1 MIVSP
6 LYGNKGTGVLLPV
19 VEMAEDEPITNKS
32 NHYLIMMNGNRGW
45 SHNNYDP
52 PKVTTV

>member
-6 LYGNKGTGVLLPV
+6 LYGDKETRVLLPV
-19 VEMAEDEPITNKS
+19 VERAEDGPITNKS
-32 NHYLIMMNGNRGW
+32 NHYLIMMIGNRRW

-52 PKVTTV
+52 PKVTTA

>member
-6 LYGNKGTGVLLPV
+6 LYGNKELGVLLPV
-19 VEMAEDEPITNKS
+19 VERAEDEPITNKS